1 MYVVIAQFGC
11 YNCLLY
17 TKFKYFSTMALFS
30 EYSWDSRDYL
40 FAQIILS
47 RHTNKLS
54 MFEYLLVL
62 QIF

>member
-1 MYVVIAQFGC
+1 
-11 YNCLLY
+11 
-17 TKFKYFSTMALFS
+17 MALFS

-40 FAQIILS
+40 FAQVILS
-47 RHTNKLS
+47 RPTNKLS